1 MPLEGAS
8 ALVLPIGRC
17 PIERGLFLSFR
28 LLCGRLFFPVQLAQ
42 IAIDAGW
49 GTGEL
54 FGNLV
59 DSFKS
64 KWGFI
69 LACIGSA
76 VGMGNIWLFPAR
88 VSKYGGATF
97 LIPYFIFVVL
107 IGSTGVIGEMAFG
120 RAAGMGPI
128 GAFGK
133 AAEMRT
139 GSKKLGETVGLLP
152 VLGSLAL
159 AIGYSVVVGWIFKY
173 PFGSFTGSVL
183 ANDGLDALGGLFGGT
198 ASAWGNNFWRVIG
211 MAVTLVIMALGVGGG
226 IEKANKVMMPLF
238 FFLFIGL
245 GIWRRCPAPPTATG
259 ISSCWTPGAL
269 PDKAPGR
276 LVLSHRQVC
285 LLRRDRAGPDRGR
298 GAGRDRLKPAPRQA

>member
-1 MPLEGAS
+1 
-8 ALVLPIGRC
+8 
-17 PIERGLFLSFR
+17 
-28 LLCGRLFFPVQLAQ
+28 
-42 IAIDAGW
+42 
-49 GTGEL
+49 
-54 FGNLV
+54 
-59 DSFKS
+59 
-64 KWGFI
+64 
-69 LACIGSA
+69 
-76 VGMGNIWLFPAR
+76 
-88 VSKYGGATF
+88 
-97 LIPYFIFVVL
+97 
-107 IGSTGVIGEMAFG
+107 MAFG

-152 VLGSLAL
+152 VLGSLTL

-183 ANDGLDALGGLFGGT
+183 ANGGLDALGGLFGGT

-245 GIWRRCPAPPTATG
+245 GIYVATL
-259 ISSCWTPGAL
+259 PGASDGYRYIFVL
-269 PDKAPGR
+269 DPRGSPGQ
-276 LVLSHRQVC
+276 SPWA
-285 LLRRDRAGPDRGR
+285 AGFIPPPSMSS
-298 GAGRDRLKPAPRQA
+298 AA